1 MSTLSELIIKIGA
14 DSSGLHNEL
23 QKTKNDVHNTFND
36 ISPINNMTNALTG
49 TTGAVEALAGKFTKL
64 AGIAAGGFGLTS
76 LISSAVEAG
85 ESTYQLSQRLG
96 IATSE
101 VGKLKRIMSQT
112 GGDIDTAAKTIM
124 RLDST
129 LAGTS
134 DSSKTAQAW
143 LEAFGVSLK
152 DTEGNLLPL
161 NKQIE
166 ALSKGY
172 IEAQKAGHAQE
183 FLMNTLGT
191 RGLALTKTL
200 QQYAEAKE
208 NASKVQS
215 IGLDPERM
223 HELDRQMKV
232 MNMQF
237 GQIKL
242 IAGDALAPIAA
253 DILPKIANEMAYVS
267 KLVKEHK
274 EGIYEVT
281 RALVTTVALYKSIS
295 AARAIATKASTFVS
309 SLTSTAQA
317 GAQEE
322 ALTKAQE
329 RAIARRERAI
339 EAAALKEQKAY
350 AKSVQEMQISEAE
363 KSKLVAEYTARRTA
377 MVEEAAARER
387 AIMTAMFQQINAERK
402 ASEAQAVESE
412 AVKAEA
418 AQAASARI
426 VEANTA
432 AAASTRE
439 IVAGNEAVVVSEAE
453 KAAAAEAASA
463 AKVESSAAAKVAAAE
478 EIATNEAL
486 VASTAETGAAA
497 VVAGEQKVAS
507 ETAAKAAIV
516 ESTAAQNINK
526 AAIVETGVQATVTGG
541 KMAAMSAGAIGSVTK
556 LTGAV
561 WALAGGW
568 LGVGAAIA
576 YAAYC
581 LSQFMAKKMA
591 ERKADTFMID
601 GTTYHWNRDEGTL
614 TKMEETQYSEDAA
627 ATNNMT
633 MGYVSGGLTQYG
645 EKEVQVE
652 EGSEEWEKFQDAWWE
667 RHKDDDDYQQQLKA
681 EQAEKDAQARQADI
695 EALLANISAPG
706 VDVGGAGG
714 SGGGAGSS
722 TSVVEKTQY
731 ADVPIGELV
740 ANIASSNFTE
750 GEEWMGNATSNDR
763 IQCDSFTANIYNQAG
778 IGDIAGYD
786 TAYGTINDSAF
797 RAAGA
802 YHDVDSGYTP
812 QAGDLVDSAHHVGVY
827 LGNGMVRS
835 RDSGS
840 SGVVTRSLEDWDSTF
855 GITGYGSIAEATGG
869 QTVKMEV
876 DKAGAA
882 IADAQ
887 RKMQQNM
894 EQLNKLTTSMTST
907 VLQGDMTTPEK
918 DRLKVMENIRGKQ
931 LEINKLKAAGLDTS
945 NAEKV
950 LDIYKQYQLDEL
962 EKKYQKLYQ
971 TQVDSAAKA
980 DAAARYDYV
989 ALANAEY
996 EETVHKLDEERK
1008 KKEQELMRDKNDWKT
1023 RQVISEEYYA
1033 NLHEAQ
1039 EKRDRAIEESAEK
1052 EIQHLT
1058 ELADLSKLI
1067 NSLADNTPLST
1078 RRQEAMAKNGQR
1090 NLAKEYVK
1098 IWETAHG
1105 QMSDYIVD
1113 VSENIYSSLSDSMAE
1128 FIRGTRSAKSV
1139 FQDFGN
1145 AVIQT
1150 MAKIAAQRLAAS
1162 WMENIFGWFGGGR
1175 SSYNAGLL
1183 SANGIGGTSF
1193 STGKYSFTNE
1203 ALGLK
1208 TFASGGIVT
1217 APTLGLIGESGEHEA
1232 VIPLNNENL
1241 RAIGGNKGGGVVVNI
1256 TNKTDSNVKVENSSY
1271 DEDMSKW
1278 VLDVV
1283 VDGATR
1289 NKGGFGS
1296 NLKTA
1301 LGAR

>member
-183 FLMNTLGT
+183 FVMNTLGT

-200 QQYAEAKE
+200 QQYSEAAE

-295 AARAIATKASTFVS
+295 AARTIATKASTFVS

-591 ERKADTFMID
+591 ERKADSYMLSD
-601 GTTYHWNRDEGTL
+601 GSTVRWDKESGTL
-614 TKMEETQYSEDAA
+614 YGQEDTKYSADYE
-627 ATNNMT
+627 ATNNTTSMYAD
-633 MGYVSGGLTQYG
+633 MLSGYGK
-645 EKEVQVE
+645 KEVAIDE
-652 EGSEEWEKFQDAWWE
+652 NDPRYAEFLDAWWD

-722 TSVVEKTQY
+722 SASAPKAETPQY
-731 ADVPIGELV
+731 IDAAIGDSIYEQ
-740 ANIASSNFTE
+740 AAMHI
-750 GEEWMGNATSNDR
+750 GEEWGSNTCAAFATAM
-763 IQCDSFTANIYNQAG
+763 IQ
-778 IGDIAGYD
+778 
-786 TAYGTINDSAF
+786 
-797 RAAGA
+797 AAGA
-802 YHDVDSGYTP
+802 DTTLGGNLVKSLVEQAGYANHPASEGGMP
-812 QAGDLVDSAHHVGVY
+812 QKGDLVYWVRDDGDGNPYQHVGIADGQGGHIASNTHGVTHVDTLDGDWY
-827 LGNGMVRS
+827 GNGYQY
-835 RDSGS
+835 G
-840 SGVVTRSLEDWDSTF
+840 
-855 GITGYGSIAEATGG
+855 GYISMSELTGG
-869 QTVKMEV
+869 QTTKRQV
-876 DKAGAA
+876 DADSKALYDAEKKRNEA
-882 IADAQ
+882 IQ
-887 RKMQQNM
+887 
-894 EQLNKLTTSMTST
+894 QLNKLTASMAST

-918 DRLKVMENIRGKQ
+918 DRLKVMEDIRGKQ

-962 EKKYQKLYQ
+962 EKKYQKVYQ
-971 TQVDSAAKA
+971 TQKDEAAKA
-980 DAAARYDYV
+980 DAEAHHDYE
-989 ALANAEY
+989 ALAEAEY
-996 EETVHKLDEERK
+996 QSTIHKLDEERK
-1008 KKEQELMRDKNDWKT
+1008 KKEKEVMKDKDDWEA
-1023 RQVISEEYYA
+1023 REEVAKWYYA
-1033 NLHEAQ
+1033 EVTQAQ
-1039 EKRDRAIEESAEK
+1039 EKLDKAKEESAKKYLEYLEEEGDLAKVVAALSQNSPLANRRQQSIEK
-1052 EIQHLT
+1052 E
-1058 ELADLSKLI
+1058 
-1067 NSLADNTPLST
+1067 
-1078 RRQEAMAKNGQR
+1078 GQR
-1090 NLAKEYVK
+1090 SLAKEYVK

-1105 QMSDYIVD
+1105 SMSEYIAD
-1113 VSENIYSSLSDSMAE
+1113 VSETMYSSLSDGLAD
-1128 FIRGTRSAKSV
+1128 FITGTKTAKNVFEDFGKSV
-1139 FQDFGN
+1139 LN
-1145 AVIQT
+1145 M
-1150 MAKIAAQRLAAS
+1150 MAKIAAQRLAAT
-1162 WMENIFGWFGGGR
+1162 WMSSLFGLFGGGG
-1175 SSYNAGLL
+1175 SSLT
-1183 SANGIGGTSF
+1183 SAFTFGGSF
-1193 STGKYSFTNE
+1193 HDPTFGFGG
-1203 ALGLK
+1203 GLK
-1208 TFASGGIVT
+1208 FASGGIVT
-1217 APTLGLIGESGEHEA
+1217 SPTLGLIGEAGESEA

-1241 RAIGGNKGGGVVVNI
+1241 RAIGGNGNNRNGGVVVNI
-1256 TNKTDSNVKVENSSY
+1256 TNKTDSNVKVQDSSY
-1271 DEDMSKW
+1271 DSDMQKW

-1283 VDGATR
+1283 IDGASR

-1296 NLKTA
+1296 NLKSA

>member
-183 FLMNTLGT
+183 FVMNTLGT

-200 QQYAEAKE
+200 QQYSEAAE

-223 HELDRQMKV
+223 HDLDRQMKV

-274 EGIYEVT
+274 EGLYEVT

-295 AARAIATKASTFVS
+295 AARTIATKASTFVS

-377 MVEEAAARER
+377 MVEEAAASER

-402 ASEAQAVESE
+402 ASEARAVESE

-418 AQAASARI
+418 AQAASAQI

-463 AKVESSAAAKVAAAE
+463 AEVESSAAAKVAAAE

-486 VASTAETGAAA
+486 VTSTAETGAAA

-591 ERKADTFMID
+591 ERKADSYMLSD
-601 GTTYHWNRDEGTL
+601 GSTVRWDKESGTL
-614 TKMEETQYSEDAA
+614 YGQEDTQYSADYE
-627 ATNNMT
+627 ATNNTTSMYADYFS
-633 MGYVSGGLTQYG
+633 GYGK
-645 EKEVQVE
+645 KEVAIDE
-652 EGSEEWEKFQDAWWE
+652 NDPRYAEFLDAWWD

-722 TSVVEKTQY
+722 TSVAAVEKTQY

-750 GEEWMGNATSNDR
+750 GEEWMGNVTSNDR

-869 QTVKMEV
+869 QTVKTEV

-918 DRLKVMENIRGKQ
+918 DRLKVMEDIRGKQ

-962 EKKYQKLYQ
+962 EKKYQKVYQ
-971 TQVDSAAKA
+971 TQKDEAAKA
-980 DAAARYDYV
+980 DAGARHDYE
-989 ALANAEY
+989 ALAEAEY
-996 EETVHKLDEERK
+996 QSTIHKLDEERK
-1008 KKEQELMRDKNDWKT
+1008 KKEKEVMKDKDDWEA
-1023 RQVISEEYYA
+1023 REEVAKWYYA
-1033 NLHEAQ
+1033 EVTQAQ
-1039 EKRDRAIEESAEK
+1039 EKLDKAKEESAKKYLEYLEEEGDLAKVVAALSQNSPLANRRQQSIEK
-1052 EIQHLT
+1052 E
-1058 ELADLSKLI
+1058 
-1067 NSLADNTPLST
+1067 
-1078 RRQEAMAKNGQR
+1078 GQR
-1090 NLAKEYVK
+1090 SLAKEYVK

-1105 QMSDYIVD
+1105 SMSEYIAD
-1113 VSENIYSSLSDSMAE
+1113 VSETMYSSLSDGLAD
-1128 FIRGTRSAKSV
+1128 FITGAKTAKNVFEDFGKSV
-1139 FQDFGN
+1139 LN
-1145 AVIQT
+1145 M
-1150 MAKIAAQRLAAS
+1150 MAKIAAQRLAAT
-1162 WMENIFGWFGGGR
+1162 WMSSLFGLFGGGG
-1175 SSYNAGLL
+1175 SSLT
-1183 SANGIGGTSF
+1183 SAFTFGGSF
-1193 STGKYSFTNE
+1193 HDPTFGFGG
-1203 ALGLK
+1203 GLK
-1208 TFASGGIVT
+1208 FASGGIVT
-1217 APTLGLIGESGEHEA
+1217 SPTLGLIGEAGESEA

-1241 RAIGGNKGGGVVVNI
+1241 RAIGGNGNNRNGGVVVNI
-1256 TNKTDSNVKVENSSY
+1256 TNKTDSNVKVQDSSY
-1271 DEDMSKW
+1271 DSDMQKW

-1283 VDGATR
+1283 IDGASR

-1296 NLKTA
+1296 NLKSA

>member
-183 FLMNTLGT
+183 FVMNTLGT

-200 QQYAEAKE
+200 QQYSEAAE

-295 AARAIATKASTFVS
+295 AARTIATKASTFVS

-591 ERKADTFMID
+591 ERKADSYMLSD
-601 GTTYHWNRDEGTL
+601 GSTVRWDKESGTL
-614 TKMEETQYSEDAA
+614 YGQEDTKYSADYE
-627 ATNNMT
+627 ATNNTTSMYAD
-633 MGYVSGGLTQYG
+633 MLSGYGK
-645 EKEVQVE
+645 KEVAIDE
-652 EGSEEWEKFQDAWWE
+652 NDPRYAEFLDAWWD

-722 TSVVEKTQY
+722 SASAPKAETPQY
-731 ADVPIGELV
+731 IDAAIGDSIYEQ
-740 ANIASSNFTE
+740 AAMHI
-750 GEEWMGNATSNDR
+750 GEEWGSNTCAAFATAM
-763 IQCDSFTANIYNQAG
+763 IQ
-778 IGDIAGYD
+778 
-786 TAYGTINDSAF
+786 
-797 RAAGA
+797 AAGA
-802 YHDVDSGYTP
+802 DTTLGGNLVKSLVEQAGYANHPASEGGMP
-812 QAGDLVDSAHHVGVY
+812 QKGDLVYWVRDDGDGNPYQHVGIADGQGGHIASNTHGVTHVDTLDGDWY
-827 LGNGMVRS
+827 GNGYQY
-835 RDSGS
+835 G
-840 SGVVTRSLEDWDSTF
+840 
-855 GITGYGSIAEATGG
+855 GYISMSELTGG
-869 QTVKMEV
+869 QTTKRQV
-876 DKAGAA
+876 DADSKALYDAEKKRNEA
-882 IADAQ
+882 IQ
-887 RKMQQNM
+887 
-894 EQLNKLTTSMTST
+894 QLNKLTASMAST

-918 DRLKVMENIRGKQ
+918 DRLKVMEDIRGKQ

-962 EKKYQKLYQ
+962 EKKYQKVYQ
-971 TQVDSAAKA
+971 TQKDEAAKA
-980 DAAARYDYV
+980 DAEAHHDYE
-989 ALANAEY
+989 ALAEAEY
-996 EETVHKLDEERK
+996 QSTIHKLDEERK
-1008 KKEQELMRDKNDWKT
+1008 KKEKEVMKDKDDWEA
-1023 RQVISEEYYA
+1023 REEVAKWYYA
-1033 NLHEAQ
+1033 EVTQAQ
-1039 EKRDRAIEESAEK
+1039 EKLDKAKEESAKKYLEYLEEEGDLAKVVAALSQNSPLANRRQQSIEK
-1052 EIQHLT
+1052 E
-1058 ELADLSKLI
+1058 
-1067 NSLADNTPLST
+1067 
-1078 RRQEAMAKNGQR
+1078 GQR
-1090 NLAKEYVK
+1090 SLAKEYVK

-1105 QMSDYIVD
+1105 SMSEYIAD
-1113 VSENIYSSLSDSMAE
+1113 VSETMYSSLSDGLAD
-1128 FIRGTRSAKSV
+1128 FITGAKTAKNVFEDFGKSV
-1139 FQDFGN
+1139 LN
-1145 AVIQT
+1145 M
-1150 MAKIAAQRLAAS
+1150 MAKIAAQRLAAT
-1162 WMENIFGWFGGGR
+1162 WMSSLFGLFGGGG
-1175 SSYNAGLL
+1175 SSLT
-1183 SANGIGGTSF
+1183 SAFTFGGSF
-1193 STGKYSFTNE
+1193 HDPTFGFGG
-1203 ALGLK
+1203 GLK
-1208 TFASGGIVT
+1208 FASGGIVT
-1217 APTLGLIGESGEHEA
+1217 SPTLGLIGEAGESEA

-1241 RAIGGNKGGGVVVNI
+1241 RAIGGNGNNRNGGVVVNI
-1256 TNKTDSNVKVENSSY
+1256 TNKTDSNVKVQDSSY
-1271 DEDMSKW
+1271 DSDMQKW

-1283 VDGATR
+1283 IDGASR

-1296 NLKTA
+1296 NLKSA

>member
-183 FLMNTLGT
+183 FVMNTLGT

-200 QQYAEAKE
+200 QQYSEAAE

-295 AARAIATKASTFVS
+295 AARTIATKASTFVS

-591 ERKADTFMID
+591 ERKADSYMLSD
-601 GTTYHWNRDEGTL
+601 GSTVRWDKESGTL
-614 TKMEETQYSEDAA
+614 YGQEDTKYSADYE
-627 ATNNMT
+627 ATNNTTSMYAD
-633 MGYVSGGLTQYG
+633 MLSGYGK
-645 EKEVQVE
+645 KEVAIDE
-652 EGSEEWEKFQDAWWE
+652 NDPRYAEFLDAWWD

-722 TSVVEKTQY
+722 SASAPKAETPQY
-731 ADVPIGELV
+731 IDAAIGDSIYEQ
-740 ANIASSNFTE
+740 AAMHI
-750 GEEWMGNATSNDR
+750 GEEWGSNTCAAFATAM
-763 IQCDSFTANIYNQAG
+763 IQ
-778 IGDIAGYD
+778 
-786 TAYGTINDSAF
+786 
-797 RAAGA
+797 AAGA
-802 YHDVDSGYTP
+802 DTTLGGNLVKSLVEQAGYANHPASEGGMP
-812 QAGDLVDSAHHVGVY
+812 QKGDLVYWVRDDGDGNPYQHVGIADGQGGHIASNTHGVTHVDTLDGDWY
-827 LGNGMVRS
+827 GNGYQY
-835 RDSGS
+835 G
-840 SGVVTRSLEDWDSTF
+840 
-855 GITGYGSIAEATGG
+855 GYISMSELTGG
-869 QTVKMEV
+869 QTTKRQV
-876 DKAGAA
+876 DADSKALYDAEKKRNEA
-882 IADAQ
+882 IQ
-887 RKMQQNM
+887 
-894 EQLNKLTTSMTST
+894 QLNKLTASMAST

-918 DRLKVMENIRGKQ
+918 DRLKVMEDIRGKQ

-962 EKKYQKLYQ
+962 EKKYQKVYQ
-971 TQVDSAAKA
+971 TQKDEAAKA
-980 DAAARYDYV
+980 DAEAHHDYE
-989 ALANAEY
+989 ALAEAEY
-996 EETVHKLDEERK
+996 QSTIHKLDEERK
-1008 KKEQELMRDKNDWKT
+1008 KKEKEVMKDKDDWEA
-1023 RQVISEEYYA
+1023 REEVAKWYYA
-1033 NLHEAQ
+1033 EVTQAQ
-1039 EKRDRAIEESAEK
+1039 EKLDKAKEESAKKYLEYLEEEGDLAKVVAALSQNSPLANRRQQSIEK
-1052 EIQHLT
+1052 E
-1058 ELADLSKLI
+1058 
-1067 NSLADNTPLST
+1067 
-1078 RRQEAMAKNGQR
+1078 GQR
-1090 NLAKEYVK
+1090 SLAKEYVK

-1105 QMSDYIVD
+1105 SMSEYIAD
-1113 VSENIYSSLSDSMAE
+1113 VSETMYSSLSDGLAD
-1128 FIRGTRSAKSV
+1128 FITGAKTAKNVFEDFGKSV
-1139 FQDFGN
+1139 LN
-1145 AVIQT
+1145 M
-1150 MAKIAAQRLAAS
+1150 MAKIAAQRLAAT
-1162 WMENIFGWFGGGR
+1162 WMSGLFGLFGGGG
-1175 SSYNAGLL
+1175 SSLT
-1183 SANGIGGTSF
+1183 SAFTFGGSF
-1193 STGKYSFTNE
+1193 HDPTFGFGG
-1203 ALGLK
+1203 GLK
-1208 TFASGGIVT
+1208 FASGGIVT
-1217 APTLGLIGESGEHEA
+1217 SPTLGLIGEAGESEA

-1241 RAIGGNKGGGVVVNI
+1241 RAIGGNGNNRNGGVVVNI
-1256 TNKTDSNVKVENSSY
+1256 TNKTDSNVKVQDSSY
-1271 DEDMSKW
+1271 DSDMQKW

-1283 VDGATR
+1283 IDGASR

-1296 NLKTA
+1296 NLKSA